1 MRYLFRCQDM
11 QSKPTQPTQPPS
23 DSRKHL
29 LASINAIVDGKEK
42 PRKEHKIIYRISGG
56 PPTRRL
62 EQILEI
68 QGTGSINCYLM
79 DQLKGQK
86 RMQRFK
92 QKLAPDKVIGIFKEL
107 LESRLL
113 ENIETDKGFLPDSI
127 IGSITIEH
135 GISRITY
142 YFLAD
147 EQQQQNQGKS
157 INPSLARMNAIL
169 QELYNQ
175 VLGLKNQTNSTQK
188 PNYQERDE

>member
-1 MRYLFRCQDM
+1 M
-11 QSKPTQPTQPPS
+11 QSKPTQPTQPPPS

-29 LASINAIVDGKEK
+29 LASINAIVDRKEK
-42 PRKEHKIIYRISGG
+42 PKKEYKIIYRISGG

-62 EQILEI
+62 EQTLEI
-68 QGTGSINCYLM
+68 QGTGSITCYLM
-79 DQLKGQK
+79 DKLKGQH

-92 QKLAPDKVIGIFKEL
+92 QKLPPNKVIEIFQEL
-107 LESRLL
+107 LESQLL
-113 ENIETDKGFLPDSI
+113 ENVDSGGGFLPDSI

-147 EQQQQNQGKS
+147 EEQRENQGKS

-169 QELYNQ
+169 QGLYNQ
-175 VLGLKNQTNSTQK
+175 VLGLKNQTHVNQK
-188 PNYQERDE
+188 PNYRGRE